1 MKNTLTYKVALG
13 CILTFFCYSSYSQ
26 NPKISN
32 SVSPEIYEANKRA
45 SNYQEL
51 LKLGYAENE
60 IYEDLGNANFLSQ
73 NYETAVFWYKKLIA
87 ISEDG
92 ILNSGCSERY
102 QFAIQKL
109 TGSAIAGTIDDKD
122 WLAQIKAEYHVNNSL
137 ADKDTPVKDLPNNIN
152 ESLTDLAQKVLGEND
167 MAVLNDTLY
176 FI

>member
-13 CILTFFCYSSYSQ
+13 CIITFFCYSSYSQ

-51 LKLGYAENE
+51 LSLGYAENE

-102 QFAIQKL
+102 QY
-109 TGSAIAGTIDDKD
+109 GSAKGFRIS
-122 WLAQIKAEYHVNNSL
+122 NSRY
-137 ADKDTPVKDLPNNIN
+137 N
-152 ESLTDLAQKVLGEND
+152 
-167 MAVLNDTLY
+167 
-176 FI
+176 